1 MDEVTSTVDSRL
13 DPGSSSSLAA
23 GGSPHDRAI
32 RSVDHRTRQ
41 RTVRRR
47 ILLRSRLSF
56 RAAYLGVD
64 TSRAELRE
72 IRIGWRFIS
81 LKFLNE
87 TKELPQAMVNGQNR
101 SLGFLRV
108 CASARVRFG
117 NEVVGDLYRA
127 WGGGLLVRHARRGGF
142 LDRIGTM
149 ADRVNAKGVLQT
161 LGLPGG
167 PRLGRVADP
176 AWDAAIRSETEEA
189 IRRTGPDVGTPIIT
203 YDPPLGN
210 SLFGPVISS
219 VPDDALSVAIY
230 DALRTLV
237 DFTGFSEL
245 KRSNRAPID
254 LPLLRRV

>member
-1 MDEVTSTVDSRL
+1 MTEPSVPLITELDNGPYDVEFFF
-13 DPGSSSSLAA
+13 DPGCPFAWLTSVW
-23 GGSPHDRAI
+23 I
-32 RSVDHRTRQ
+32 RRV
-41 RTVRRR
+41 
-47 ILLRSRLSF
+47 
-56 RAAYLGVD
+56 
-64 TSRAELRE
+64 AELRE
-72 IRIGWRFIS
+72 VRIGWRFIS

-87 TKELPQAMVNGQNR
+87 TKELPEAMVNGQNR

-108 CASARVRFG
+108 CAAARVRFG

-127 WGGGLLVRHARRGGF
+127 WGEAFWYDTPDGGF

-161 LGLPGG
+161 LGLPED
-167 PRLGRVADP
+167 LALAESDP

>member
-1 MDEVTSTVDSRL
+1 MTEPSVPLITDLDKGPYDVEFFF
-13 DPGSSSSLAA
+13 DPGCPFAWLTSVW
-23 GGSPHDRAI
+23 I
-32 RSVDHRTRQ
+32 RRV
-41 RTVRRR
+41 
-47 ILLRSRLSF
+47 
-56 RAAYLGVD
+56 
-64 TSRAELRE
+64 AELRE

-87 TKELPQAMVNGQNR
+87 TKELPEAMVNAQNR
-101 SLGFLRV
+101 NLGFLRV
-108 CASARVRFG
+108 CAAARVRFG
-117 NEVVGDLYRA
+117 NDVVGDLYRA
-127 WGGGLLVRHARRGGF
+127 WGEAFWYDTPDGGF

-149 ADRVNAKGVLQT
+149 ADRVDAQGMLQT
-161 LGLPGG
+161 LGLPED
-167 PRLGRVADP
+167 LGLAESDA
-176 AWDAAIRSETEEA
+176 AWDATIRSETEEA

-219 VPDDALSVAIY
+219 VPDDALSLAIY

-254 LPLLRRV
+254 LPLLRKV

>member
-1 MDEVTSTVDSRL
+1 MCVHQ
-13 DPGSSSSLAA
+13 PA
-23 GGSPHDRAI
+23 
-32 RSVDHRTRQ
+32 
-41 RTVRRR
+41 
-47 ILLRSRLSF
+47 
-56 RAAYLGVD
+56 
-64 TSRAELRE
+64 
-72 IRIGWRFIS
+72 
-81 LKFLNE
+81 
-87 TKELPQAMVNGQNR
+87 
-101 SLGFLRV
+101 
-108 CASARVRFG
+108 VRFG

-127 WGGGLLVRHARRGGF
+127 WGEAFWYDTPDGGF

-161 LGLPGG
+161 LGLPED
-167 PRLGRVADP
+167 LALAESDP

>member
-1 MDEVTSTVDSRL
+1 MTEPSVPLITELDNGPYDVEFFF
-13 DPGSSSSLAA
+13 DPGCPFAWLTSVW
-23 GGSPHDRAI
+23 I
-32 RSVDHRTRQ
+32 RRV
-41 RTVRRR
+41 
-47 ILLRSRLSF
+47 
-56 RAAYLGVD
+56 
-64 TSRAELRE
+64 AELRE
-72 IRIGWRFIS
+72 VRIGWRFIS

-87 TKELPQAMVNGQNR
+87 TKELPEAMVNGQNR

-108 CASARVRFG
+108 CAAARVRFG

-127 WGGGLLVRHARRGGF
+127 WGEAFWYDTLDGGF

-161 LGLPGG
+161 LGLPED
-167 PRLGRVADP
+167 LALAESDP

>member
-1 MDEVTSTVDSRL
+1 MTEPSVPLISELDNGPYDVEFFF
-13 DPGSSSSLAA
+13 DPGCPFAWLTSVW
-23 GGSPHDRAI
+23 I
-32 RSVDHRTRQ
+32 RRV
-41 RTVRRR
+41 
-47 ILLRSRLSF
+47 
-56 RAAYLGVD
+56 
-64 TSRAELRE
+64 AELRE

-87 TKELPQAMVNGQNR
+87 TKELPEAMVSGQNH

-108 CASARVRFG
+108 CAAARVRFG
-117 NEVVGDLYRA
+117 NDVVGDLYRA
-127 WGGGLLVRHARRGGF
+127 WGEAFWYDTPDGGF

-149 ADRVNAKGVLQT
+149 ADRVHAQGILQT
-161 LGLPGG
+161 LGLPED
-167 PRLGRVADP
+167 LGLAESDT
-176 AWDAAIRSETEEA
+176 AWDATIRSETEEA

-254 LPLLRRV
+254 LPLLQRV

>member
-1 MDEVTSTVDSRL
+1 MTEPSVPLITDLDKGPYDVEFFF
-13 DPGSSSSLAA
+13 DPGCPFAWLT
-23 GGSPHDRAI
+23 
-32 RSVDHRTRQ
+32 SVWM
-41 RTVRRR
+41 RR
-47 ILLRSRLSF
+47 
-56 RAAYLGVD
+56 V
-64 TSRAELRE
+64 AELRE

-87 TKELPQAMVNGQNR
+87 TKELPEAMVNAQNR
-101 SLGFLRV
+101 NLGFLRV
-108 CASARVRFG
+108 CAAARVRFG
-117 NEVVGDLYRA
+117 NDVVGDLYRA
-127 WGGGLLVRHARRGGF
+127 WGEAFWYDTPDGGF

-149 ADRVNAKGVLQT
+149 ADRVDAQGMLQT
-161 LGLPGG
+161 LGLPED
-167 PRLGRVADP
+167 LGLAESDA
-176 AWDAAIRSETEEA
+176 AWDATIRSETEEA

-219 VPDDALSVAIY
+219 VPDDALSLAIY

-254 LPLLRRV
+254 LPLLRKV

>member
-1 MDEVTSTVDSRL
+1 
-13 DPGSSSSLAA
+13 
-23 GGSPHDRAI
+23 
-32 RSVDHRTRQ
+32 
-41 RTVRRR
+41 
-47 ILLRSRLSF
+47 
-56 RAAYLGVD
+56 
-64 TSRAELRE
+64 
-72 IRIGWRFIS
+72 
-81 LKFLNE
+81 
-87 TKELPQAMVNGQNR
+87 
-101 SLGFLRV
+101 
-108 CASARVRFG
+108 
-117 NEVVGDLYRA
+117 
-127 WGGGLLVRHARRGGF
+127 
-142 LDRIGTM
+142 M

-161 LGLPGG
+161 LGLPED
-167 PRLGRVADP
+167 LALAESDP

>member
-1 MDEVTSTVDSRL
+1 MTEPSVPLISELDNGPYDVEFFF
-13 DPGSSSSLAA
+13 DPGCPFAWLTSVW
-23 GGSPHDRAI
+23 I
-32 RSVDHRTRQ
+32 RRV
-41 RTVRRR
+41 
-47 ILLRSRLSF
+47 
-56 RAAYLGVD
+56 
-64 TSRAELRE
+64 AELRE

-87 TKELPQAMVNGQNR
+87 TKELPEAMVSGQNR

-108 CASARVRFG
+108 CAAARVRFG
-117 NEVVGDLYRA
+117 NDVVGDLYRA
-127 WGGGLLVRHARRGGF
+127 WGEAFWYDTPDGGF

-149 ADRVNAKGVLQT
+149 ADRVHAQGILQT
-161 LGLPGG
+161 LGLPED
-167 PRLGRVADP
+167 LGLAESDT
-176 AWDAAIRSETEEA
+176 AWDATIRSETEEA

-254 LPLLRRV
+254 LPLLQRV

>member
-1 MDEVTSTVDSRL
+1 MTEPSVPLNTELDNGPYDVEFFF
-13 DPGSSSSLAA
+13 DPGCPFAWLTSVW
-23 GGSPHDRAI
+23 I
-32 RSVDHRTRQ
+32 RRV
-41 RTVRRR
+41 
-47 ILLRSRLSF
+47 
-56 RAAYLGVD
+56 
-64 TSRAELRE
+64 AELRE

-87 TKELPQAMVNGQNR
+87 TKELPEAMVNGQNR

-108 CASARVRFG
+108 CAAARVRFG
-117 NEVVGDLYRA
+117 NEIVGNLYRA
-127 WGGGLLVRHARRGGF
+127 WGEAFWYDTPDGGF

-161 LGLPGG
+161 LGLPED
-167 PRLGRVADP
+167 LGLAESDP

>member
-1 MDEVTSTVDSRL
+1 MTEPSVPLITELDNGPYDVEFFF
-13 DPGSSSSLAA
+13 DPGCPFAWLTSVW
-23 GGSPHDRAI
+23 I
-32 RSVDHRTRQ
+32 RRV
-41 RTVRRR
+41 
-47 ILLRSRLSF
+47 
-56 RAAYLGVD
+56 
-64 TSRAELRE
+64 AELRE

-87 TKELPQAMVNGQNR
+87 TKELPEAMVNGQNR

-108 CASARVRFG
+108 CAAARVRFG
-117 NEVVGDLYRA
+117 NEIVGNLYRA
-127 WGGGLLVRHARRGGF
+127 WGEAFWYDTPDGGF

-161 LGLPGG
+161 LGLPED
-167 PRLGRVADP
+167 LGLAESDP

>member
-1 MDEVTSTVDSRL
+1 MTEPSVPLITELDNGPYDVEFFF
-13 DPGSSSSLAA
+13 DPGCPFAWLTSVW
-23 GGSPHDRAI
+23 I
-32 RSVDHRTRQ
+32 RRV
-41 RTVRRR
+41 
-47 ILLRSRLSF
+47 
-56 RAAYLGVD
+56 
-64 TSRAELRE
+64 AELRE

-87 TKELPQAMVNGQNR
+87 TKELPEAMVNGQNR

-127 WGGGLLVRHARRGGF
+127 WGEAFWYDTPDGGF

-161 LGLPGG
+161 LGLPED
-167 PRLGRVADP
+167 LALAESDP

>member
-1 MDEVTSTVDSRL
+1 MTEPSVPLITELDNGPYDVEFFF
-13 DPGSSSSLAA
+13 DPGCPFAWLTSVW
-23 GGSPHDRAI
+23 I
-32 RSVDHRTRQ
+32 RRV
-41 RTVRRR
+41 
-47 ILLRSRLSF
+47 
-56 RAAYLGVD
+56 
-64 TSRAELRE
+64 AELRE

-87 TKELPQAMVNGQNR
+87 TNELPEAMVNAQNR

-108 CASARVRFG
+108 CAAARVRFG
-117 NEVVGDLYRA
+117 NDVVGDLYRA
-127 WGGGLLVRHARRGGF
+127 WGKAFWYETPDGGF

-149 ADRVNAKGVLQT
+149 ADRVHAQRILQT
-161 LGLPGG
+161 LDLPED
-167 PRLGRVADP
+167 LVLAESDA
-176 AWDAAIRSETEEA
+176 AWDRTIRSETEEA

-219 VPDDALSVAIY
+219 IPDDAMSVAFY

-254 LPLLRRV
+254 LPLLRQV